1 VTPHDQS
8 THWVRSFL
16 LVLFA
21 GVSIIPLV
29 YMVLVSLKENAYLI
43 PNPLK
48 VLQGGLSLDNY
59 ATVWLDSEFPHYF
72 LNSLVV
78 AVATTAATVWLASMT
93 AYGLARFDFP
103 GKRLIEGLILLELA
117 VPAIV
122 LLIPQFLLAKDL
134 HLLDKRLG
142 LVFFYVGVN
151 FAFITFLMI
160 GFFRG
165 VPRAL
170 DDAMMVD
177 GASAWRRYWQLMVP
191 LTWPAHATAAIFA
204 FLGSWDEYVWA
215 LTIINDPS
223 KRTLPVGVALFSGQ
237 HQVDW
242 GLTFAASVVAL
253 APVIAVFIAFQRQF
267 VRGVMTGALR
277 Q

>member
-1 VTPHDQS
+1 
-8 THWVRSFL
+8 
-16 LVLFA
+16 
-21 GVSIIPLV
+21 
-29 YMVLVSLKENAYLI
+29 
-43 PNPLK
+43 
-48 VLQGGLSLDNY
+48 
-59 ATVWLDSEFPHYF
+59 
-72 LNSLVV
+72 
-78 AVATTAATVWLASMT
+78 MT

-103 GKRLIEGLILLELA
+103 GRRLIEALILLELA

-165 VPRAL
+165 VPREL
-170 DDAMMVD
+170 EDSMTVD
-177 GASAWRRYWQLMVP
+177 GAGAFRRYWQLMVP
-191 LTWPAHATAAIFA
+191 LTLPAHATAAIFA

-215 LTIINDPS
+215 LTIINDPG

-253 APVIAVFIAFQRQF
+253 VPVIAVFLLFQRHF